1 MYCFVIDF
9 IFINFYMQL
18 YEERDGLEDVDSW
31 VMLVCIGEGGCMGEY
46 VGGGVW
52 HVVWSDGGSAR
63 RDEAELAPR
72 WQGFNRSVVIV
83 IRASFYSLHRQHYQ
97 PGHLYCGCS

>member
-52 HVVWSDGGSAR
+52 HVV
-63 RDEAELAPR
+63 
-72 WQGFNRSVVIV
+72 
-83 IRASFYSLHRQHYQ
+83 
-97 PGHLYCGCS
+97 